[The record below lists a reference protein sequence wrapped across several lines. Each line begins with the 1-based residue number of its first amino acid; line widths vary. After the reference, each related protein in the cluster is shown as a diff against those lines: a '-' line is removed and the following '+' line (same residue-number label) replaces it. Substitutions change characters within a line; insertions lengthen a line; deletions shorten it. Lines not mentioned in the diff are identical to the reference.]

1 MNLSVGLVL
10 SSSSLYFEQLND
22 LAERLFKSA
31 FEILADQSTIL
42 TFINIVKNLA
52 GMLVSLLC
60 VLDVVRSHHKLTN
73 LVDRQC
79 QFWHF

>member
-1 MNLSVGLVL
+1 MNLRVGLVL

-52 GMLVSLLC
+52 CMLVSLLC
-60 VLDVVRSHHKLTN
+60 VLNVVRSHYKFAN
-73 LVDRQC
+73 LVDR
-79 QFWHF
+79 